1 MATCAIGG
9 ASHCGYVP
17 KTKLRSSANSSQ
29 KRTLI
34 LSGYGIG
41 PELFRKCGT
50 EMKYKRCTADPSKPK
65 VLVKGANKSLM
76 NQRITRQL
84 NYFPSSAVM
93 LDSCGYEPTFCRPA
107 PAAKQPRFFQTSH
120 AVVWQ
125 CVRTGE
131 RCCHRQDH
139 TVHRPTDP
147 RCGSTRW
154 YPGFHARQSP
164 VVSSGSSGAK
174 HWLPCS
180 RTAGP
185 VRRHCARLPAAGSGC
200 AGAWVPPA
208 SGSTRQLG

>member
-17 KTKLRSSANSSQ
+17 ITKLRSSANSSL

-107 PAAKQPRFFQTSH
+107 SLCANAVPFDALSNRARRCYISFSRGGCVAQTS
-120 AVVWQ
+120 AQVGVMCGFW
-125 CVRTGE
+125 
-131 RCCHRQDH
+131 
-139 TVHRPTDP
+139 TVFAAWAT
-147 RCGSTRW
+147 C
-154 YPGFHARQSP
+154 AR
-164 VVSSGSSGAK
+164 GSSVL
-174 HWLPCS
+174 W
-180 RTAGP
+180 P
-185 VRRHCARLPAAGSGC
+185 VRLRPKVLRFGVA
-200 AGAWVPPA
+200 
-208 SGSTRQLG
+208 

>member
-107 PAAKQPRFFQTSH
+107 LCKRYRTLGSPAAARRQRWLTRTIKPLAPALPLAVPR
-120 AVVWQ
+120 
-125 CVRTGE
+125 
-131 RCCHRQDH
+131 
-139 TVHRPTDP
+139 P
-147 RCGSTRW
+147 RGSARAPGLPGGGAPFRW
-154 YPGFHARQSP
+154 R
-164 VVSSGSSGAK
+164 
-174 HWLPCS
+174 
-180 RTAGP
+180 
-185 VRRHCARLPAAGSGC
+185 
-200 AGAWVPPA
+200 
-208 SGSTRQLG
+208 